1 MKMVI
6 NGEWVGSLSDR
17 TYTVKN
23 PANGE
28 AVGPAPLG
36 VRDDVKRAADAAE
49 EALSRWGGTSSH
61 HRGQIL
67 ARAAARIREQA
78 EEIAI
83 ILTAEQG
90 KPQREAI
97 DEVRGAAR
105 VFEYYAGLSSNPL
118 ATVQHLED
126 GSEAMVLREPI
137 GVCGAILPWNMPALL
152 MAWKVG
158 PALLTGNTVVLKPA
172 TATPLTPL
180 MLASALHDA
189 GLPNG
194 VLNVVTGAGDEV
206 GEEIVRSKQIRKVS
220 FTGSTQTGKRIMTLA
235 AHDLKRLTLELG
247 GSDPMI
253 ICADADIPKAVAGAV
268 AGRFYN
274 AGQICTAVKRLYVVD
289 AVADQVI
296 EQLTEKVGQITVG
309 DGMKPEVKMGPLS
322 SLQGRESIRSIVR
335 QVVDREEG
343 RVIAGG
349 ELPQGDEYLRG
360 NFYTPTLVTDVAPD
374 SILLREEIFGPVLP
388 IVRVKDVNEAITAAN
403 STRYGLGASVWTSDP
418 KTIRAAIGGL
428 KAGIVWVNQHL
439 KIPPEVPFGGV
450 KESGVGRENGIQ
462 SLDAYTEAKTV
473 LVRL

>member
-17 TYTVKN
+17 TYTVIKN

-28 AVGPAPLG
+28 AVGPVPLG

-49 EALSRWGGTSSH
+49 EALSRWSGTSSH

-97 DEVRGAAR
+97 DEVRGSAR

-118 ATVQHLED
+118 ATIQRLED
-126 GSEAMVLREPI
+126 GSEATVLREPI

-180 MLASALHDA
+180 MMAAALHDA

-194 VLNVVTGAGDEV
+194 A
-206 GEEIVRSKQIRKVS
+206 
-220 FTGSTQTGKRIMTLA
+220 
-235 AHDLKRLTLELG
+235 
-247 GSDPMI
+247 
-253 ICADADIPKAVAGAV
+253 
-268 AGRFYN
+268 
-274 AGQICTAVKRLYVVD
+274 
-289 AVADQVI
+289 
-296 EQLTEKVGQITVG
+296 
-309 DGMKPEVKMGPLS
+309 
-322 SLQGRESIRSIVR
+322 
-335 QVVDREEG
+335 
-343 RVIAGG
+343 
-349 ELPQGDEYLRG
+349 
-360 NFYTPTLVTDVAPD
+360 
-374 SILLREEIFGPVLP
+374 
-388 IVRVKDVNEAITAAN
+388 
-403 STRYGLGASVWTSDP
+403 
-418 KTIRAAIGGL
+418 
-428 KAGIVWVNQHL
+428 
-439 KIPPEVPFGGV
+439 
-450 KESGVGRENGIQ
+450 
-462 SLDAYTEAKTV
+462 
-473 LVRL
+473 